1 VSSLLD
7 RLPPLATTGIGSLP
21 FNRPA
26 DAASHVVGAYE
37 LPFCPQ
43 LPRAYGDMVVEWLG
57 ADPGRCGWAP
67 DRDRQLPAVWD
78 PFVLELCRRSPA
90 HRLVKLQV
98 TGPVTL
104 AMALEPA
111 ARGDDRCGLARE
123 ISTWLAATVA
133 GQAVELAELG
143 FDAILV
149 IDEPGVAAAGLRPTE
164 IAVWDPLRSAVQT
177 WGLHVC
183 GAVPW
188 DLVDAAEPDLM
199 SFDLARYGVT
209 PSARR
214 VLTRLISR
222 GGRVIW
228 GVFDPVAL
236 QPVEAATRQI
246 AAACASLSHGLT
258 HGGVAAASLVS
269 GCCGTGF
276 ASVDDERTAAA
287 SLRAAATTVR
297 AGVTRRGFA
306 PVPLSAVSPL
316 ASAPDRDSIRG
327 VRRRGRPAQKSSGW
341 MCPARNALVNRRT

>member
-1 VSSLLD
+1 MSSLLD

-21 FNRPA
+21 YNRPA
-26 DAASHVVGAYE
+26 DAAAHVVSAYE

-78 PFVLELCRRSPA
+78 PLVLELCRRPPA

-104 AMALEPA
+104 ATALEPA
-111 ARGDDRCGLARE
+111 ARGDDQCGLARE
-123 ISTWLAATVA
+123 ISTWLAATVT
-133 GQAVELAELG
+133 GQVAALAELG

-149 IDEPGVAAAGLRPTE
+149 IDEPGIAAAGLRPSE
-164 IAVWDPLRSAVQT
+164 IAVWDPLRATVQS
-177 WGLHVC
+177 WGLHIC

-188 DLVDAAEPDLM
+188 DLVDAAEPDLV

-214 VLTRLISR
+214 ALTRLISR
-222 GGRVIW
+222 GGRVMW
-228 GVFDPVAL
+228 GVFDPVAP
-236 QPVEAATRQI
+236 QSVEAATRQI
-246 AAACASLSHGLT
+246 ALACALLNRGLT
-258 HGGVAAASLVS
+258 HGGAVAASLVS

-276 ASVDDERTAAA
+276 AGIDDERTMAA
-287 SLRAAATTVR
+287 SVRGVSELPTEVGRAP
-297 AGVTRRGFA
+297 RGGR
-306 PVPLSAVSPL
+306 PL
-316 ASAPDRDSIRG
+316 A
-327 VRRRGRPAQKSSGW
+327 PAQKSSGW
-341 MCPARNALVNRRT
+341 MCPARNALLNRRT